1 MGQLAVKRGY
11 FAKLKPF
18 GNNNPSVVWNR
29 GVAVLQGLL
38 YKVSLYAFNRPEL
51 LAVISWV
58 VALKGWPLSGV
69 PL

>member
-18 GNNNPSVVWNR
+18 GNNNPSVVRNR

-38 YKVSLYAFNRPEL
+38 YKVSLYAFNPDL
-51 LAVISWV
+51 SF
-58 VALKGWPLSGV
+58 WPLYRGWSLLRGGR
-69 PL
+69 